1 VPPWSA
7 PYRARAFAVLALA
20 GAGCSVPPLPA
31 ATPEVP
37 LEPWEHERAQNPPP
51 APAEPAFPALPSD
64 ATVFAKSAP
73 VAAENKPAPRP
84 AKPSA
89 PIPGGAACLAEL
101 SASGVSFTK
110 SDPVLGIA
118 TPVVVTGPIGGIQ
131 YFTHEKKPM
140 VTDCRLALALFEIAP
155 ELRAL
160 GVERVRYSST
170 YVYRTSHPGRMSM
183 HAYGLAIDVHAITF
197 EKATLDVKSAFERG
211 RGAAC
216 TAGMKPLN
224 LVSCRIRGRGLFPEQ
239 IGPDDNAAHRDHF
252 HLGLKPLPGEL
263 APDLPWP
270 TQVKSRAQSGRAR
283 SAR

>member
-1 VPPWSA
+1 MA
-7 PYRARAFAVLALA
+7 
-20 GAGCSVPPLPA
+20 
-31 ATPEVP
+31 
-37 LEPWEHERAQNPPP
+37 AQNPPP

-64 ATVFAKSAP
+64 TTAFAKSAP
-73 VAAENKPAPRP
+73 VAKDNGPAPKPARP
-84 AKPSA
+84 SGG
-89 PIPGGAACLAEL
+89 IPGGAACLAEL
-101 SASGVSFTK
+101 SARGVPFTK
-110 SDPVLGIA
+110 SEPVLGIA
-118 TPVVVTGPIGGIQ
+118 TPVVVTGPIGGIE

-140 VTDCRLALALFEIAP
+140 VTDCRLALSLAEVAP

-197 EKATLDVKSAFERG
+197 EKTTLEVKGAFERG
-211 RGAAC
+211 RGTTC

-224 LVSCRIRGRGLFPEQ
+224 LVSCRIRARKLFPEQ

-263 APDLPWP
+263 PPDLPWP
-270 TQVKSRAQSGRAR
+270 AQVKPRAQSGRAR

>member
-1 VPPWSA
+1 MTA
-7 PYRARAFAVLALA
+7 
-20 GAGCSVPPLPA
+20 AGCSAPPLPP

-37 LEPWEHERAQNPPP
+37 LEPWERAATQH
-51 APAEPAFPALPSD
+51 APLAPIEPDSPMASD

-73 VAAENKPAPRP
+73 IAKGKEPAAKAGR
-84 AKPSA
+84 SA
-89 PIPGGAACLAEL
+89 AIPGGAACLAEL
-101 SASGVSFTK
+101 AANGVPFTK
-110 SDPVLGIA
+110 SEPVLGIA

-131 YFTHEKKPM
+131 YFTFEKKPM
-140 VTDCRLALALFEIAP
+140 VTDCRLALSLFELAP
-155 ELRAL
+155 DLRAL
-160 GVERVRYSST
+160 GVARVRYSST

-197 EKATLDVKSAFERG
+197 ANATLDVKGAFERG

-224 LVSCRIRGRGLFPEQ
+224 LVSCRIRARGLFAEL

-252 HLGLKPLPGEL
+252 HLGLKPLPGEVS
-263 APDLPWP
+263 PDLPWP
-270 TQVKSRAQSGRAR
+270 TPVKSRAQSGRAR